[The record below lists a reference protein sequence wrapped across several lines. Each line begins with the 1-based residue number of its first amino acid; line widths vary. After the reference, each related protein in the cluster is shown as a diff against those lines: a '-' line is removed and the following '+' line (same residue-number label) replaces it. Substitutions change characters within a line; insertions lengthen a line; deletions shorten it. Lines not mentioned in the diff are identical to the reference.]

1 MFKNLKLG
9 SKVILLISIV
19 LVCLFGMLGT
29 ILLINADRTL
39 NHSITQILKGQIK
52 VKATGIIHALDT
64 IAEVVSNFR
73 GYVVAN
79 PQILQEHHKI
89 QDMLTG
95 LIKTSEQGYIR
106 EVFLVILND
115 KEQLQS
121 NVGIF
126 KDNQDQLHVYADDLD
141 IFKEP
146 VVQTVLQTKEDARS
160 HTELTSLLG
169 GNKIFGNI
177 IALPIKIHG
186 KMVAVVGLFT
196 DFERIQAQYFP
207 NNGQNGF
214 LIGRG
219 GITLAVHTNHKLQGV
234 KFADVMKDPRTQDI
248 LDFREKAKPNT
259 MQLMNWYSNATK
271 KDMVVTLYTFRP
283 YSKLLSKVDY
293 NWVIAATISKDEAFA
308 DLYQLRKI
316 ILLGGLFTL
325 TLTAAILYIFLHFQV
340 IRRLQTMQITLQSFF
355 RLIRHEQAHRIS
367 FEKVV
372 YNDEIGMMY
381 KDIIAN
387 IQHIQ
392 NTFEADNYMVAQAT
406 LNADNIQKGMI
417 GAKNLQCQEGSTPQ
431 LCELISTLCSMIAGL
446 EKNVGS
452 DLNRILRV
460 MRNYKNLDFTNTIE
474 HAHGDIELAINQLGV
489 EITKMLHVS
498 LSFANHLN
506 TKAMDLKGSMDKLT
520 QNSVEQSLQIKS
532 ATQNIEDITQR
543 ISEVSNK
550 SDGMIAQSQEIKHVV
565 EIIRD
570 IADQTNLLALNAAI
584 EAARAGEHGR
594 GFAVVADEVRK
605 LAERTQK
612 SLGEIESNINVL
624 VQSIVDN
631 SSAIKEQADA
641 VLDINQVIAQFDSSL
656 SHNIEIANECL
667 NISKD
672 VGRIASDILED
683 TNKKKF

>member
-9 SKVILLISIV
+9 SKLMLMLSCVLL
-19 LVCLFGMLGT
+19 LMFGGLDAYLLMLM
-29 ILLINADRTL
+29 NK
-39 NHSITQILKGQIK
+39 NYKSSSEQILKEQAK
-52 VKATGIIHALDT
+52 LKATKVIMVLRSVGRMLNTFGAFLSANRWEIQETQEIESMLAKIIESSKD
-64 IAEVVSNFR
+64 I
-73 GYVVAN
+73 
-79 PQILQEHHKI
+79 
-89 QDMLTG
+89 
-95 LIKTSEQGYIR
+95 YIR
-106 EVFLVILND
+106 QAFLVLVENHRPKSSIEVIRGLDDKILSSTN
-115 KEQLQS
+115 S
-121 NVGIF
+121 ATVMN
-126 KDNQDQLHVYADDLD
+126 A
-141 IFKEP
+141 P
-146 VVQTVLQTKEDARS
+146 VVQETLIKQHNMRNYVKST
-160 HTELTSLLG
+160 TLLDG
-169 GNKIFGNI
+169 SKAFGTTIVISIKSNNEV
-177 IALPIKIHG
+177 IALAGVFVDFAAIQEDFFPKGDLDGFMLGSDDSILAIHRDHSLQG
-186 KMVAVVGLFT
+186 KQFSEAMP
-196 DFERIQAQYFP
+196 D
-207 NNGQNGF
+207 
-214 LIGRG
+214 
-219 GITLAVHTNHKLQGV
+219 VHTK
-234 KFADVMKDPRTQDI
+234 DI
-248 LDFREKAKPNT
+248 LDFRKNAKPGE
-259 MQLMNWYSNATK
+259 LKIVEWYSSLLKQNTIT
-271 KDMVVTLYTFRP
+271 TLYTFTP
-283 YSKLLSKVDY
+283 FDSVLGSSY
-293 NWVIAATISKDEAFA
+293 NWVVGAVLTTNQVFGELYKIRRVVIIGGVLAFMIAM
-308 DLYQLRKI
+308 L
-316 ILLGGLFTL
+316 
-325 TLTAAILYIFLHFQV
+325 ILYFYM
-340 IRRLQTMQITLQSFF
+340 RLQIVQRLNSMLRMLMDFF
-355 RLIRHEQAHRIS
+355 GLLRHERINLELDRS
-367 FEKVV
+367 RS
-372 YNDEIGMMY
+372 NDEIGMMRN
-381 KDIIAN
+381 ALCEN
-387 IQHIQ
+387 ITRLQK
-392 NTFEADNYMVAQAT
+392 NFEADNHMVAQAT
-406 LNADNIQKGMI
+406 LNASNLERGIISLKD
-417 GAKNLQCQEGSTPQ
+417 LQCQSNASPQ
-431 LCELISTLCSMIAGL
+431 LCDLVSTLHSMMGTL
-446 EKNVGS
+446 DKNIGS
-452 DLNRILRV
+452 DINKILEV
-460 MRNYKNLDFTNTIE
+460 VHAYQNLDFTNTIE